1 MSCCELLASLYKKG
15 GLVFQSV
22 ILNKISNHIPS
33 NLYIHLQKI
42 SLNINVKVNDPR
54 DIEIP
59 CGYVAVLGGE

>member
-1 MSCCELLASLYKKG
+1 M
-15 GLVFQSV
+15 FQSV

-54 DIEIP
+54 EIEIP